1 MKTDFTDILPNSK
14 IWIYQADRFF
24 TKEEADYTQ
33 KKLDNFVENWQS
45 HGQQVKAAGKLLHN
59 LFIVLAAD
67 EDYNAPGGCSID
79 SSVHFLKT
87 LEQELRINLFNRSL
101 LALFANEQISLV
113 SLPKVKEAINTGL
126 ITKETLFFDN
136 LVQNLSSFQNN
147 WLVPFGDAWTARYFA

>member
-24 TKEEADYTQ
+24 TNEEADYTQ
-33 KKLDNFVENWQS
+33 KKLDNFIENWQS
-45 HGQQVKAAGKLLHN
+45 HGQPVKATGKLLHN

-113 SLPKVKEAINTGL
+113 SLQKVKEAINTGL